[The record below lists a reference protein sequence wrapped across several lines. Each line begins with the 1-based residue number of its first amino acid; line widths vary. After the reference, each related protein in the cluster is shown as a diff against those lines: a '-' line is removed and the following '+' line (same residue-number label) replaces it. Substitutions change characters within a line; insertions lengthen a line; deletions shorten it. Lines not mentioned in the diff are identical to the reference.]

1 MLPVDPV
8 YSAAHL
14 AELKR
19 QLQAVKAGKK
29 IPGMSAGAAPSVI
42 RGLVREIASVEKAM
56 RK

>member
-1 MLPVDPV
+1 MNT
-8 YSAAHL
+8 STAAHL